1 MQRPRIWTRNLSAE
15 RAKLRSY
22 KSVCPKEHQILGCTG
37 QCEEA
42 TWQNKMGWV
51 TPNIRTWNKNPNE
64 ERANLMSFKAD
75 SRKRPLISGCNWGT
89 TCMWFMYVYDVYVV
103 SITCLDTKD
112 LDQESQRRTRE
123 VEDLQTRLSQ
133 GAAVSWQRFAG
144 WIPKLT
150 MEPWK
155 MDQLSR
161 SSRSKTLLLRSHWD
175 TGNHRGIFVH
185 QLLVSVWTDFDV
197 VI

>member
-89 TCMWFMYVYDVYVV
+89 TCMWFMWFQSHV
-103 SITCLDTKD
+103 STPRIWIRNLSAERVKLRTCKRGCL
-112 LDQESQRRTRE
+112 RE
-123 VEDLQTRLSQ
+123 QQFLGSASQ
-133 GAAVSWQRFAG
+133 GEF
-144 WIPKLT
+144 PNL
-150 MEPWK
+150 PW
-155 MDQLSR
+155 
-161 SSRSKTLLLRSHWD
+161 
-175 TGNHRGIFVH
+175 NHGRWASCPVRVEVKHSYYGPIGTRGITEEYLFINCWS
-185 QLLVSVWTDFDV
+185 QFEQIST
-197 VI
+197 

>member
-42 TWQNKMGWV
+42 TWQNKTGWV

-89 TCMWFMYVYDVYVV
+89 TCMWFMWFQSHV
-103 SITCLDTKD
+103 STPRIWIRNLSAERVKLRTCKRGCL
-112 LDQESQRRTRE
+112 RE
-123 VEDLQTRLSQ
+123 QQFLGSASQ
-133 GAAVSWQRFAG
+133 GEFPS
-144 WIPKLT
+144 L
-150 MEPWK
+150 PW
-155 MDQLSR
+155 
-161 SSRSKTLLLRSHWD
+161 
-175 TGNHRGIFVH
+175 NHGRWASCPVRVEVKHSYYGPIGTRGITEEYLFINCWS
-185 QLLVSVWTDFDV
+185 QFEQIST
-197 VI
+197 